1 MPEILKKFLWLFSDW
16 LENIKDEKTDE
27 ALEKFKEA
35 SELASELQDKAEEMI
50 EKSELAKFFESEE
63 GQKLIKSLSKNE
75 DLEKKVED
83 LEKSLAD
90 LQKEK
95 AEDDKTVSEALTE
108 LDKELW
114 EVATKVDSIEKTTVS
129 KLKD

>member
-63 GQKLIKSLSKNE
+63 GKNLIKSLSKNE
-75 DLEKKVED
+75 DLEKKVKD
-83 LEKSLAD
+83 LEETLTD

-114 EVATKVDSIEKTTVS
+114 DVATRVDSIEKTALS

>member
-114 EVATKVDSIEKTTVS
+114 DVTTRVDSIEKTALS